1 MNSSIIKHFREIN
14 DPREDNIRHKW
25 KGFTSICMVRSERI
39 IGNQSSVEERLY
51 ISSLESNAKKIG
63 KAIRK
68 LM

>member
-1 MNSSIIKHFREIN
+1 
-14 DPREDNIRHKW
+14 
-25 KGFTSICMVRSERI
+25 MVRSERI

-68 LM
+68 LMRIENSLHWILDMAFKA